1 MGQEKP
7 TAATRPLVARVTL
20 AVAIAAG
27 CLSSALATPPTP
39 ARVAE
44 LCKDADGPAH
54 CARLIEAEQ
63 MRALPSL
70 AKRDGD
76 TLRVT
81 LFPSGARELVD
92 TETLQGAK
100 TFALWDYW
108 SPVNTVV
115 LLTTDLDRTGFAL
128 LQRATD
134 RLTAVPAEPIL
145 SPDRQ
150 RVAVADFCAAS
161 CDNEISV
168 WRIARDGIR
177 RESTFRPGEP
187 WNDVTLT
194 WRGDETLEIEY
205 TRKGQTQPEKTQ
217 RRLAD
222 AGWQRVEPR

>member
-1 MGQEKP
+1 MEQEKP
-7 TAATRPLVARVTL
+7 LAARRPLVARIAL
-20 AVAIAAG
+20 GIAMAAG
-27 CLSSALATPPTP
+27 CMSSALATPPTP

-44 LCKDADGPAH
+44 LCRDADGPAH

-63 MRALPSL
+63 LRTLPSL

-108 SPVNTVV
+108 SPVNTVI
-115 LLTTDLDRTGFAL
+115 LLTTNLDRTGFAL

-134 RLTAVPAEPIL
+134 RLTPVPAEPIL
-145 SPDRQ
+145 SPDRL
-150 RVAVADFCAAS
+150 RVAVADFCAGS

-168 WRIARDGIR
+168 WLIGRDGVR
-177 RESTFRPGEP
+177 RESAWKPVET

-194 WRGDETLEIEY
+194 WRDSETLAIEY
-205 TRKGQTQPEKTQ
+205 SRPGQPQPQKMLRSIT
-217 RRLAD
+217 D
-222 AGWQRVEPR
+222 AGAQRSDAR